1 MLPTLPSSWGQSSRY
16 CSPPRYTW
24 GWVESCRMA
33 AAALITGTSSGL
45 IWLHSSARS
54 RGDRSTGATKV
65 RFRLS
70 RAASAAAFSR
80 ERPVRTRATRVRT

>member
-1 MLPTLPSSWGQSSRY
+1 MMRRLGIFAAAFAVAAAGFILLGN
-16 CSPPRYTW
+16 
-24 GWVESCRMA
+24 A